1 MSAQNN
7 SKNQYKDA
15 LKLLRKK
22 CQNAE
27 TQYNGRCY
35 RVYCEE

>member
-27 TQYNGRCY
+27 TQYNGRCCG
-35 RVYCEE
+35 VYCEE